1 MGAQER
7 NRCTWNFGCESEQQS
22 CAGSIEDWNWT
33 KWSECS
39 EGFLSRQ
46 KCSTQGDI
54 CLFEDVECEGSEESK
69 WTEWGECK
77 SGFQEREKCQDG
89 VCMLDSRMCKG
100 DTWTDWGA
108 CGPDGRQSRTARKS
122 DVTVTEDKSCSNSNF
137 FWWAEEE
144 EDNDWW
150 GEDEEEISPDCDD
163 SYWSSDES
171 FFLDDSGGMIFGGWG
186 YDL

>member
-108 CGPDGRQSRTARKS
+108 CGPDGRQSRTIRKS
-122 DVTVTEDKSCSNSNF
+122 DVTVTEDKRCSNSNF
-137 FWWAEEE
+137 FWWE
-144 EDNDWW
+144 
-150 GEDEEEISPDCDD
+150 EDEEEISLDSSCLLDSRMCNGLDYEEISPDYEEISLDYD
-163 SYWSSDES
+163 HSYWSSDE
-171 FFLDDSGGMIFGGWG
+171 
-186 YDL
+186 